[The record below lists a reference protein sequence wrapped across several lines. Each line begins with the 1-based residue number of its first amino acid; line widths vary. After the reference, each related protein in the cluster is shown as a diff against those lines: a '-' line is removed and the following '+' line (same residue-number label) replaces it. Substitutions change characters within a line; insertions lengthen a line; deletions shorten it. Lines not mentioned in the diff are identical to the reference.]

1 MTLNIQANSIA
12 IIADDLTGANDT
24 GLQFYLKGCNTQVIF
39 DIASVAENKFSQAF
53 AISTETRSVEPQEAF
68 QKVAIA
74 TREIYKDFNVD
85 NLYKKIDSTLRGNI
99 ATEILAVL
107 DATDYEVAVILP
119 AFPQEGRTTIGGYQL
134 LKGIPIERTEF
145 ARDPKNPI
153 FESHIPTLLKS
164 QIEDKDLVGLI
175 EFTTVAKGA
184 GPILSRLKE
193 LISEGKRL
201 IVADSMSTTDIEQV
215 ALAIKKCNTS
225 ILPCGSAGLAQVLA
239 EEWFP
244 DLSYQ
249 HISKKLPKLPILIVS
264 GSATDITKKQML
276 KLEED
281 DDLDPYFIK
290 ITPDKLLNEL
300 KEDLSERILNNLG
313 SNNTVVLQASSLE
326 NKEVMHFLEE
336 KGLPPSKIPSL
347 MTDYLAELTKKVVSE
362 KEVIL
367 ILIGGETSYKCC
379 SAIDSKNLQIID
391 EVEPAIPLCMDPN
404 AQWIVTKSGNLGNPN
419 TLINILRYFEQHV

>member
-1 MTLNIQANSIA
+1 MALNIQANSIA
-12 IIADDLTGANDT
+12 IISDDLTGANDT

-39 DIASVAENKFSQAF
+39 DTASLVDNKFSQAF
-53 AISTETRSVEPQEAF
+53 AISTETRTVDPHEAF
-68 QKVAIA
+68 QKVAMT

-99 ATEILAVL
+99 ATEVLAVL

-164 QIEDKDLVGLI
+164 QIEDKNLVGLI
-175 EFTTVAKGA
+175 EFTTVVKGA
-184 GPILSRLKE
+184 GPILSRLKQ

-201 IVADSMSTTDIEQV
+201 IVADSISTTDIEQV

-244 DLSYQ
+244 DLTYQ
-249 HISKKLPKLPILIVS
+249 HISKKLPELPILVVS

-300 KEDLSERILNNLG
+300 QEDYSERIINNLG
-313 SNNTVVLQASSLE
+313 THNTVVIQASPLD
-326 NKEVMHFLEE
+326 NKEVLSFLEE
-336 KGLPPSKIPSL
+336 RGLESDKIPSL
-347 MTDYLAELTKKVVSE
+347 MTDYLAKLTQKIVKE

-367 ILIGGETSYKCC
+367 ILVGGETAYKCC
-379 SAIDSKNLQIID
+379 NLIGSKNLQIID

-419 TLINILRYFEQHV
+419 TLINILRYFKQHV